1 MSITGKNM
9 EFDGKEWWYRHPKS
23 GARRRLWSNIKKN
36 KERMFVNGKYI
47 KKSHPLWKEG
57 NYKTFED
64 AAFASLK
71 NYARSKVG
79 EVYIISNP
87 VWEGWYKIGM
97 AVDAEDRLM
106 AYQTSSPHRDYEI
119 IYKVRVDNRREAEK
133 KAHREA
139 EKIAK
144 EYNSEWFFV
153 DKDKAIAILQKV
165 EEEYAHETNT

>member
-9 EFDGKEWWYRHPKS
+9 EFDGNEWWYRSPS

-57 NYKTFED
+57 HYKTFED

-79 EVYIISNP
+79 EVYIINNP
-87 VWEGWYKIGM
+87 AWEGWYKIGM

-106 AYQTSSPHRDYEI
+106 AYQTSSPRRDYKI
-119 IYKVRVDNRREAEK
+119 IHKVKVDNRREAEK

-139 EKIAK
+139 EKVAK
-144 EYNSEWFFV
+144 EYNSEWFFL
-153 DKDKAIAILQKV
+153 DIDEAITILGKV

>member
-23 GARRRLWSNIKKN
+23 GGRRRLWSNIKKN

-71 NYARSKVG
+71 NYNRSKEG
-79 EVYIISNP
+79 EVYVIANP
-87 VWEGWYKIGM
+87 AWEGWYKIGM
-97 AVDAEDRLM
+97 AIDAEDRVL
-106 AYQTSSPHRDYEI
+106 AYQTSSPHRDYKI
-119 IYKVRVDNRREAEK
+119 IHRIKVNNRREAEQ
-133 KAHREA
+133 KAHRKA
-139 EKIAK
+139 EKIAEK
-144 EYNSEWFFV
+144 YNSEWFCL
-153 DKDKAIAILQKV
+153 DTDKAIGILNEIEK
-165 EEEYAHETNT
+165 EYADEINT